1 MYRKKECIVN
11 ISDKELEQAKNLINS
26 FCIGEFGNATDFTK
40 LSSVNIAYT
49 TITDAEI
56 PIQVTLDLER
66 YYLMRTLDGH
76 VIDKEEYDTFQDFY
90 ENCLEVLNFDDLVYV
105 TDEQLQAF
113 YGNLTYSLDNLAY
126 NSDGTVD
133 FDVVRDY
140 APNIHGKFTIYND
153 QSKETEDET
162 QVLSLSGFTF
172 SEDVDL
178 RKEEVKY
185 INAHYTDIENTLID
199 LTKSRYMEHF
209 LLRAKDKAS
218 TIEAGSL
225 IKEAYNGIKLIRNS
239 EDYKRWLN
247 FYDGFHQYSF
257 NNTMLIYMQNPSA
270 SLCAGF
276 NTWKNKKRYVK
287 AGEKGLKI
295 LAPITETV
303 LREVPVLDDD
313 GKPIL
318 DENGKEQTKKVKEKV
333 FANKFYVTSTF
344 DVSQT
349 EGEPIPELSYSGTS
363 EKVENYG
370 ALKKVLEEIAPF
382 PVEYT
387 DELQEG
393 CDGRCSYTAEQ
404 IYIRNDMEDAKTV
417 EVLIHEIGHAYMH
430 DKTRFEEAKEHLK
443 VISDRDSREIQAES
457 LSYIVTHKLGLDT
470 SGFSFPYI
478 AAWSSNHT
486 EQEIMN
492 AMIYIRDEADAFYDL
507 IEKKL
512 ELELNKAPQLD
523 VEPALQTAETKTI
536 SNTTTLDGDEVK
548 MAAGNLNYSTDQNT
562 THTENAELKEEL
574 NSELYNR
581 MFEEQEHYRNWL
593 LSLPPEEILFH
604 AFSYSVRED
613 ILMTQEE
620 NNFSI
625 EKCKAL
631 LESPTPLADMKRAYD
646 KTETNYMDDI
656 RSIMEN
662 HANDVIKENKKKNS
676 DRETALPSVRGVAD
690 FAKLFANDRI
700 SGAEKEKD

>member
-1 MYRKKECIVN
+1 MN

-140 APNIHGKFTIYND
+140 APNIPGKFTIYSD
-153 QSKETEDET
+153 QSKGSEDEA

-172 SEDVDL
+172 SEDADR

-185 INAHYTDIENTLID
+185 INAHYTDIENTLVD

-209 LLRAKDKAS
+209 LLRTKDKAS

-270 SLCAGF
+270 SLCAEF

-313 GKPIL
+313 GKPIP

-404 IYIRNDMEDAKTV
+404 IYVRNDMEEAKTV
-417 EVLIHEIGHAYMH
+417 EVLIYEIGHAYMH

-486 EQEIMN
+486 EQEVMN

-512 ELELNKAPQLD
+512 ELELNKSPQLN
-523 VEPALQTAETKTI
+523 VEPALQTEETKPI
-536 SNTTTLDGDEVK
+536 SNISDGDEVK
-548 MAAGNLNYSTDQNT
+548 MATGNLNYSTDQNT

-574 NSELYNR
+574 NSELYNS

-631 LESPTPLADMKRAYD
+631 LKSPTPLADMKRAYD

-662 HANDVIKENKKKNS
+662 HANDVIEENKKKSS
-676 DRETALPSVRGVAD
+676 DRETTVSSVRDVAD
-690 FAKLFANDRI
+690 FAELFANDRI

>member
-1 MYRKKECIVN
+1 MN

-172 SEDVDL
+172 SEDADR

-185 INAHYTDIENTLID
+185 INAHYTDIENTLVD

-209 LLRAKDKAS
+209 LLRTKDKAS

-333 FANKFYVTSTF
+333 FTNKFYVTSTF
-344 DVSQT
+344 DISQT

-363 EKVENYG
+363 EKVENYS

-404 IYIRNDMEDAKTV
+404 IYIRKDMEEAKTV

-512 ELELNKAPQLD
+512 ELELNKSPQLN
-523 VEPALQTAETKTI
+523 VEPALQSEETKPI
-536 SNTTTLDGDEVK
+536 SNISDGDEVK
-548 MAAGNLNYSTDQNT
+548 MATGNLNYSTDKNT

-656 RSIMEN
+656 RNVMEN
-662 HANDVIKENKKKNS
+662 YADDILRENKKKIS
-676 DRETALPSVRGVAD
+676 EHEKAVFSVRGVAD
-690 FAKLFANDRI
+690 FAELFANDRI

>member
-1 MYRKKECIVN
+1 MN

-113 YGNLTYSLDNLAY
+113 YGSLTYSLDNLAY

-140 APNIHGKFTIYND
+140 APNIPGKFMIYSD
-153 QSKETEDET
+153 QSKGSEDEA

-172 SEDVDL
+172 SEDADR

-185 INAHYTDIENTLID
+185 INAHYTDIENTLVD

-209 LLRAKDKAS
+209 LLRTKDKAS

-344 DVSQT
+344 DISQT

-363 EKVENYG
+363 EKVENYS

-404 IYIRNDMEDAKTV
+404 IYIRNDMEEAKTV

-512 ELELNKAPQLD
+512 ELELNKSPQLN
-523 VEPALQTAETKTI
+523 VEPALQSEETKPI
-536 SNTTTLDGDEVK
+536 SNISDGDEVK
-548 MAAGNLNYSTDQNT
+548 MATENLNYSTDKNT

-656 RSIMEN
+656 RNVMEN
-662 HANDVIKENKKKNS
+662 YADDILRENKKKNS

>member
-1 MYRKKECIVN
+1 MN

-140 APNIHGKFTIYND
+140 APNIPGKFTIYSD
-153 QSKETEDET
+153 QSKGSEDEA

-172 SEDVDL
+172 SEDADR

-185 INAHYTDIENTLID
+185 INAHYTDIENTLVD

-209 LLRAKDKAS
+209 LFRTKDKAS

-404 IYIRNDMEDAKTV
+404 IYVRNDMEEAKTV

-486 EQEIMN
+486 EQEVMN

-512 ELELNKAPQLD
+512 ELELNKSPQLN
-523 VEPALQTAETKTI
+523 VEPALQTEETKPI
-536 SNTTTLDGDEVK
+536 SNISDGDEVK
-548 MAAGNLNYSTDQNT
+548 MATGNLNYSTDQNT

-574 NSELYNR
+574 NSELYNS

-631 LESPTPLADMKRAYD
+631 LKSPTPLADMKRAYD

-662 HANDVIKENKKKNS
+662 HANDVIEENKKKSS
-676 DRETALPSVRGVAD
+676 DRETTVSSVRDVAD
-690 FAKLFANDRI
+690 FAELFANDRI

>member
-1 MYRKKECIVN
+1 MN

-113 YGNLTYSLDNLAY
+113 YGSLTYSLDNLAY

-140 APNIHGKFTIYND
+140 APNIPGKFMIYSD
-153 QSKETEDET
+153 QSKGSEDEA

-172 SEDVDL
+172 SEDAVR

-185 INAHYTDIENTLID
+185 INAHYTDIENTLVD

-209 LLRAKDKAS
+209 LLRTKDKAS

-492 AMIYIRDEADAFYDL
+492 AMIY
-507 IEKKL
+507 
-512 ELELNKAPQLD
+512 
-523 VEPALQTAETKTI
+523 
-536 SNTTTLDGDEVK
+536 
-548 MAAGNLNYSTDQNT
+548 
-562 THTENAELKEEL
+562 
-574 NSELYNR
+574 
-581 MFEEQEHYRNWL
+581 
-593 LSLPPEEILFH
+593 
-604 AFSYSVRED
+604 
-613 ILMTQEE
+613 
-620 NNFSI
+620 
-625 EKCKAL
+625 
-631 LESPTPLADMKRAYD
+631 KR
-646 KTETNYMDDI
+646 
-656 RSIMEN
+656 
-662 HANDVIKENKKKNS
+662 
-676 DRETALPSVRGVAD
+676 
-690 FAKLFANDRI
+690 
-700 SGAEKEKD
+700 

>member
-1 MYRKKECIVN
+1 MN

-40 LSSVNIAYT
+40 LFSVNIAYT

-140 APNIHGKFTIYND
+140 APNIPGKFTIYSD
-153 QSKETEDET
+153 QSKGSEDEA

-172 SEDVDL
+172 SEDADR

-185 INAHYTDIENTLID
+185 INAHYTDIENTLVD

-209 LLRAKDKAS
+209 LLRTKDKAS

-404 IYIRNDMEDAKTV
+404 IYVRNDMEEAKTV

-486 EQEIMN
+486 EQEVMN

-512 ELELNKAPQLD
+512 ELELNKSPQLN
-523 VEPALQTAETKTI
+523 VEPALQTEETKPI
-536 SNTTTLDGDEVK
+536 SNISDGDEVK
-548 MAAGNLNYSTDQNT
+548 MATGNLNYSTDQNT

-574 NSELYNR
+574 NSELYNS

-631 LESPTPLADMKRAYD
+631 LKSPTPLADMKRAYD

-662 HANDVIKENKKKNS
+662 HANDVIEENKKKSS
-676 DRETALPSVRGVAD
+676 DRETTVSSVRDVAD
-690 FAKLFANDRI
+690 FAELFANDRI

>member
-1 MYRKKECIVN
+1 MN

-76 VIDKEEYDTFQDFY
+76 VIGKEEYDTFQDFY
-90 ENCLEVLNFDDLVYV
+90 ENCLEGLNFDDLVYV

-113 YGNLTYSLDNLAY
+113 YGSLTYSLDNLAY
-126 NSDGTVD
+126 SSDGSTVD

-153 QSKETEDET
+153 QSKGTEDEI

-172 SEDVDL
+172 SEDADR

-185 INAHYTDIENTLID
+185 INAHYTDIENTFVD

-209 LLRAKDKAS
+209 LLRTKDKAS

-239 EDYKRWLN
+239 EDYKHWLN

-257 NNTMLIYMQNPSA
+257 RNTMLIYMQNPSA

-333 FANKFYVTSTF
+333 FTNKFYVTSTF
-344 DVSQT
+344 DIFQT
-349 EGEPIPELSYSGTS
+349 VGEPIPELSYSGTS

-393 CDGRCSYTAEQ
+393 CDGRCSYTTEQ
-404 IYIRNDMEDAKTV
+404 IYIRNDMEEAKTV

-486 EQEIMN
+486 EQEVMN

-512 ELELNKAPQLD
+512 KLELNKAPHLN
-523 VEPALQTAETKTI
+523 VKPALQTEETKPI
-536 SNTTTLDGDEVK
+536 SNISDGDEVK
-548 MAAGNLNYSTDQNT
+548 MATGNLNYSTDKNT
-562 THTENAELKEEL
+562 AHTENTELKEEL

-662 HANDVIKENKKKNS
+662 HANDVIEENKKKSS
-676 DRETALPSVRGVAD
+676 DRETTVSSVRGVAD
-690 FAKLFANDRI
+690 FAELFANDRI
-700 SGAEKEKD
+700 SGSEKEKD

>member
-1 MYRKKECIVN
+1 MN

-140 APNIHGKFTIYND
+140 APNIPGKFTIYSD
-153 QSKETEDET
+153 QSKGSEDEA

-172 SEDVDL
+172 SEDADR

-185 INAHYTDIENTLID
+185 INAHYTDIENTLVD

-209 LLRAKDKAS
+209 LLRTKDKAS

-349 EGEPIPELSYSGTS
+349 EGEPIPELSYSGTL

-404 IYIRNDMEDAKTV
+404 IYVRNDMEEAKTV

-486 EQEIMN
+486 EQEVMN

-512 ELELNKAPQLD
+512 ELELNKSPQLN
-523 VEPALQTAETKTI
+523 VEPALQTEETKPI
-536 SNTTTLDGDEVK
+536 SNISDGDEVK
-548 MAAGNLNYSTDQNT
+548 MATGNLNYSTDQNT

-574 NSELYNR
+574 NSELYNS

-593 LSLPPEEILFH
+593 LSLPPKEILFH

-631 LESPTPLADMKRAYD
+631 LKSPTPLADMKRAYD

-662 HANDVIKENKKKNS
+662 HANDVIEENKKKSS
-676 DRETALPSVRGVAD
+676 DRETTVSSVRDVAD
-690 FAKLFANDRI
+690 FAELFANDRI

>member
-1 MYRKKECIVN
+1 MN

-126 NSDGTVD
+126 NSGGTVD

-140 APNIHGKFTIYND
+140 APNIPGKFTIYSD
-153 QSKETEDET
+153 QSKGSEDEA

-172 SEDVDL
+172 SEDADR

-185 INAHYTDIENTLID
+185 INAHYTDIENTLVD

-209 LLRAKDKAS
+209 LLRTKDKAS

-404 IYIRNDMEDAKTV
+404 IYVRNDMEEAKTV

-486 EQEIMN
+486 EQEVMN

-512 ELELNKAPQLD
+512 ELELNKSPQLN
-523 VEPALQTAETKTI
+523 VEPALQTEETKPI
-536 SNTTTLDGDEVK
+536 SNISDGDEVK
-548 MAAGNLNYSTDQNT
+548 MATGNLNYSTDQNT

-574 NSELYNR
+574 NSELYNS

-631 LESPTPLADMKRAYD
+631 LKSPTPLADMKRAYD

-662 HANDVIKENKKKNS
+662 HANDVIEENKKKSS
-676 DRETALPSVRGVAD
+676 DRETTVSSVRDVAD
-690 FAKLFANDRI
+690 FAELFANDRI

>member
-1 MYRKKECIVN
+1 MN

-76 VIDKEEYDTFQDFY
+76 VIGKEEYDTFQDFY
-90 ENCLEVLNFDDLVYV
+90 ENCLEGLNFDDLVYV

-113 YGNLTYSLDNLAY
+113 YGSLTYSLDNLAY
-126 NSDGTVD
+126 SSDGSTVD

-153 QSKETEDET
+153 QSKGTEDEI

-172 SEDVDL
+172 SEDADR

-185 INAHYTDIENTLID
+185 INAHYTDIENTFVD

-209 LLRAKDKAS
+209 LLRTKDKAS

-257 NNTMLIYMQNPSA
+257 RNTMLIYMQNPSA

-333 FANKFYVTSTF
+333 FTNKFYVTSTF
-344 DVSQT
+344 DISQT
-349 EGEPIPELSYSGTS
+349 VGEPIPELSYSGTS

-404 IYIRNDMEDAKTV
+404 IYIRNDMEEAKTV

-486 EQEIMN
+486 EQEVMN

-512 ELELNKAPQLD
+512 ELELNKAPHLN
-523 VEPALQTAETKTI
+523 VKPALQTEETKPI
-536 SNTTTLDGDEVK
+536 SNISDGDEVK
-548 MAAGNLNYSTDQNT
+548 MATGNLNYSTDKNT
-562 THTENAELKEEL
+562 AHTENTELKEEL

-613 ILMTQEE
+613 ILMTQEK

-662 HANDVIKENKKKNS
+662 HANDVIEENKKKSS
-676 DRETALPSVRGVAD
+676 DRETTVSSVRGVAD
-690 FAKLFANDRI
+690 FAELFANDRI
-700 SGAEKEKD
+700 SGSEKEKD

>member
-1 MYRKKECIVN
+1 MN

-76 VIDKEEYDTFQDFY
+76 VIGKEEYDTFQDFY
-90 ENCLEVLNFDDLVYV
+90 ENCLEGLNFDDLVYV

-113 YGNLTYSLDNLAY
+113 YGSLTYSLDNLAY
-126 NSDGTVD
+126 SSDGSTVD

-153 QSKETEDET
+153 QSKGTEDEI

-172 SEDVDL
+172 SEDADR

-185 INAHYTDIENTLID
+185 INAHYTDIENTFVD

-209 LLRAKDKAS
+209 LLRTKDKAS

-257 NNTMLIYMQNPSA
+257 RNTMLIYMQNPSA

-333 FANKFYVTSTF
+333 FTNKFYVTSTF
-344 DVSQT
+344 DISQT
-349 EGEPIPELSYSGTS
+349 VGEPIPELSYSGTS

-404 IYIRNDMEDAKTV
+404 IYIRNDMEEAKTV

-486 EQEIMN
+486 EQEVMN

-512 ELELNKAPQLD
+512 ELELNKAPHLN
-523 VEPALQTAETKTI
+523 VKPALQTEETKPI
-536 SNTTTLDGDEVK
+536 SNISDGDEVK
-548 MAAGNLNYSTDQNT
+548 MATGNLSYSTDKNT
-562 THTENAELKEEL
+562 AHTENTELKEEL

-662 HANDVIKENKKKNS
+662 HANDVIEENKKKSS
-676 DRETALPSVRGVAD
+676 DRETTVSSVRGVAD
-690 FAKLFANDRI
+690 FAELFANDRI
-700 SGAEKEKD
+700 SGSEKEKD

>member
-1 MYRKKECIVN
+1 MN
-11 ISDKELEQAKNLINS
+11 ISDEELNQAKDLINS
-26 FCIGEFGNATDFTK
+26 FCFGEFGNAADFTK
-40 LSSVNIAYT
+40 LSAVNIAYT

-56 PIQVTLDLER
+56 PIQVMIDLDSYCLIR
-66 YYLMRTLDGH
+66 ALDGH
-76 VIDKEEYDTFQDFY
+76 IIDKEKYDTFQDFY
-90 ENCLEVLNFDDLVYV
+90 ENCLGGLNFDDLVYV
-105 TDEQLQAF
+105 TDDQLQAF
-113 YGNLTYSLDNLAY
+113 YGSLTYFLDNLTY

-140 APNIHGKFTIYND
+140 TPNIHGKFTIYNN
-153 QSKETEDET
+153 QSKGADGEA

-172 SEDVDL
+172 SEDDDR

-199 LTKSRYMEHF
+199 LTKSRYIEHF
-209 LLRAKDKAS
+209 LLRTKDKAS

-225 IKEAYNGIKLIRNS
+225 IKEVYNGIKLIRNS

-257 NNTMLIYMQNPSA
+257 RNTMLIYMQNPSA

-295 LAPITETV
+295 LAPITETI

-344 DVSQT
+344 DISQT

-370 ALKKVLEEIAPF
+370 VLKKVLEEIAPF

-393 CDGRCSYTAEQ
+393 CDGRCSYTAKQ
-404 IYIRNDMEDAKTV
+404 IYIRNDMEEVKTV

-430 DKTRFEEAKEHLK
+430 DKTRFEEAEEHLK

-512 ELELNKAPQLD
+512 ELELNKTPQLD
-523 VEPALQTAETKTI
+523 VEPALQTAETKPI
-536 SNTTTLDGDEVK
+536 SNISDGDEVK
-548 MAAGNLNYSTDQNT
+548 MATGNLNYSADKNT
-562 THTENAELKEEL
+562 AHTESLELKDEL

-656 RSIMEN
+656 RNVMEN
-662 HANDVIKENKKKNS
+662 YADDTLRENKKKIS
-676 DRETALPSVRGVAD
+676 EREKAVFSVRGVAD
-690 FAKLFANDRI
+690 FAELFTNDHI
-700 SGAEKEKD
+700 SNAEKEKD

>member
-1 MYRKKECIVN
+1 MN
-11 ISDKELEQAKNLINS
+11 ISDEELNQAKDLINS
-26 FCIGEFGNATDFTK
+26 FCFGEFGNAADFTK
-40 LSSVNIAYT
+40 LSAVNIAYT

-56 PIQVTLDLER
+56 PIQVMIDLDSYCLI
-66 YYLMRTLDGH
+66 RTLDGH
-76 VIDKEEYDTFQDFY
+76 IIDKEKYDTFQDFY
-90 ENCLEVLNFDDLVYV
+90 ENCLGGLNFDDLVYV
-105 TDEQLQAF
+105 TDDQLQAF
-113 YGNLTYSLDNLAY
+113 YGSLTYFLDNLTY

-140 APNIHGKFTIYND
+140 TPNIHGKFTIYNN
-153 QSKETEDET
+153 QSKGADGEA

-172 SEDVDL
+172 SEDVDR

-209 LLRAKDKAS
+209 LLRTKDKAS

-225 IKEAYNGIKLIRNS
+225 IKEVYNGIKLIRNS

-257 NNTMLIYMQNPSA
+257 RNTMLIYMQNPSA

-295 LAPITETV
+295 LAPITETI

-344 DVSQT
+344 DISQT

-370 ALKKVLEEIAPF
+370 VLKKVLEEIAPF

-404 IYIRNDMEDAKTV
+404 IYIRNDMEEAKTV

-430 DKTRFEEAKEHLK
+430 DKTRFEEAEEHLK

-512 ELELNKAPQLD
+512 ELELNKTPQLD
-523 VEPALQTAETKTI
+523 VEPALQTAETKPI
-536 SNTTTLDGDEVK
+536 SNISDGDEVK
-548 MAAGNLNYSTDQNT
+548 MATGNLNYSADKNT
-562 THTENAELKEEL
+562 AHTESLELKDEL

-656 RSIMEN
+656 RNVMEN
-662 HANDVIKENKKKNS
+662 YADDTLRENKKKIS
-676 DRETALPSVRGVAD
+676 EREKAVFSVRGVAD
-690 FAKLFANDRI
+690 FAELFTNDHI
-700 SGAEKEKD
+700 SNAEKEKD

>member
-1 MYRKKECIVN
+1 MN

-90 ENCLEVLNFDDLVYV
+90 ENCLEILNFDDLVYV

-140 APNIHGKFTIYND
+140 APNIPGKFTIYSD
-153 QSKETEDET
+153 QSKGSEDEA

-172 SEDVDL
+172 SEDADR

-185 INAHYTDIENTLID
+185 INAHYTDIENTLVD

-209 LLRAKDKAS
+209 LLRTKDKAS

-404 IYIRNDMEDAKTV
+404 IYVRNDMEEAKTV

-486 EQEIMN
+486 EQEVMN

-512 ELELNKAPQLD
+512 ELELNKSPQLN
-523 VEPALQTAETKTI
+523 VEPALQTEETKPI
-536 SNTTTLDGDEVK
+536 SNISDGDEVK
-548 MAAGNLNYSTDQNT
+548 MATGNLNYSTDQNT

-574 NSELYNR
+574 NSELYNS

-631 LESPTPLADMKRAYD
+631 LKSPTPLADMKRAYD

-662 HANDVIKENKKKNS
+662 HANDVIEENKKKSS
-676 DRETALPSVRGVAD
+676 DRETTVSSVRDVAD
-690 FAKLFANDRI
+690 FAELFANDRI

>member
-1 MYRKKECIVN
+1 MN

-140 APNIHGKFTIYND
+140 APNIPGKFTIYSD
-153 QSKETEDET
+153 QSKGSEDEA

-172 SEDVDL
+172 SEDADR

-185 INAHYTDIENTLID
+185 INAHYTDIENTLVD

-209 LLRAKDKAS
+209 LLRTKDKAS

-257 NNTMLIYMQNPSA
+257 NNTMLIYMQNPSV

-404 IYIRNDMEDAKTV
+404 IYVRNDMEEAKTV

-486 EQEIMN
+486 EQEVMN

-512 ELELNKAPQLD
+512 ELELNKSPQLN
-523 VEPALQTAETKTI
+523 VEPALQTEETKPI
-536 SNTTTLDGDEVK
+536 SNISDGDEVK
-548 MAAGNLNYSTDQNT
+548 MATGNLNYSTDQNT

-574 NSELYNR
+574 NSELYNS

-631 LESPTPLADMKRAYD
+631 LKSPTPLADMKRAYD

-662 HANDVIKENKKKNS
+662 HANDVIEENKKKSS
-676 DRETALPSVRGVAD
+676 DRETTVSSVRDVAD
-690 FAKLFANDRI
+690 FAELFANDRI

>member
-1 MYRKKECIVN
+1 MN

-56 PIQVTLDLER
+56 PIQVILDLER

-76 VIDKEEYDTFQDFY
+76 VIGKEEYDTFQDFY
-90 ENCLEVLNFDDLVYV
+90 ENCLEGLNFDDLVYV

-113 YGNLTYSLDNLAY
+113 YGSLTYSLDNLAY
-126 NSDGTVD
+126 SSDGSTVD

-153 QSKETEDET
+153 QSKGTEDEI

-172 SEDVDL
+172 SEDADR

-185 INAHYTDIENTLID
+185 INAHYTDIENTFVD

-209 LLRAKDKAS
+209 LLCTKDKAS

-257 NNTMLIYMQNPSA
+257 RNTMLIYMQNPSA

-333 FANKFYVTSTF
+333 FTNKFYVTSTF
-344 DVSQT
+344 DISQT
-349 EGEPIPELSYSGTS
+349 VGEPIPELSYSGTS

-404 IYIRNDMEDAKTV
+404 IYIRNDMEEAKTV

-486 EQEIMN
+486 EQEVMN

-512 ELELNKAPQLD
+512 ELELNKAPHLN
-523 VEPALQTAETKTI
+523 VKPALQTEETKPI
-536 SNTTTLDGDEVK
+536 SNISDGDEVK
-548 MAAGNLNYSTDQNT
+548 MATGNLNYSTDKNT
-562 THTENAELKEEL
+562 AHTENTELKEEL

-662 HANDVIKENKKKNS
+662 HANDVIEENKKKSS

>member
-1 MYRKKECIVN
+1 MN

-113 YGNLTYSLDNLAY
+113 YGSLTYSLDNLAY

-140 APNIHGKFTIYND
+140 APNIPGKFMIYSD
-153 QSKETEDET
+153 QSKGSEDEA

-172 SEDVDL
+172 SEDADR

-185 INAHYTDIENTLID
+185 INAHYTDIENTLVD

-209 LLRAKDKAS
+209 LLRTKDKAS

-344 DVSQT
+344 DISQT

-363 EKVENYG
+363 EKVENYS

-404 IYIRNDMEDAKTV
+404 IYIRNDMEEAKTV

-512 ELELNKAPQLD
+512 ELELNKSPQLN
-523 VEPALQTAETKTI
+523 VEPALQSEETKPI
-536 SNTTTLDGDEVK
+536 SNISDGDEVK
-548 MAAGNLNYSTDQNT
+548 MATGNLNYSTDKNT

-631 LESPTPLADMKRAYD
+631 LKSPTPLADMKRAYD

-662 HANDVIKENKKKNS
+662 HANDVIEENKKKSS
-676 DRETALPSVRGVAD
+676 DRETTVSSVRDVAD
-690 FAKLFANDRI
+690 FAELFANDRI

>member
-1 MYRKKECIVN
+1 MN

-536 SNTTTLDGDEVK
+536 SNTTTLGGDEVK

-676 DRETALPSVRGVAD
+676 DRETALPSVRGVVD

>member
-1 MYRKKECIVN
+1 MN

-113 YGNLTYSLDNLAY
+113 YGSLTYSLDNLAY

-140 APNIHGKFTIYND
+140 APNIPGKFMIYSD
-153 QSKETEDET
+153 QSKGSEDEA

-172 SEDVDL
+172 SEDADR

-185 INAHYTDIENTLID
+185 INAHYTDIENTLVD

-209 LLRAKDKAS
+209 LLRTKDKAS

-512 ELELNKAPQLD
+512 ELELNKSPQLN
-523 VEPALQTAETKTI
+523 VEPALQSEETKPI
-536 SNTTTLDGDEVK
+536 SNISDGDEVK
-548 MAAGNLNYSTDQNT
+548 MATGNLNYSTDKNT

-656 RSIMEN
+656 RNVMEN
-662 HANDVIKENKKKNS
+662 YADDILRENKKKIS
-676 DRETALPSVRGVAD
+676 EREKAVFSVRGVAD
-690 FAKLFANDRI
+690 FAELFANDRI

>member
-1 MYRKKECIVN
+1 MN

-113 YGNLTYSLDNLAY
+113 YGSLTYSLDNLAY

-140 APNIHGKFTIYND
+140 APNIPGKFMIYSD
-153 QSKETEDET
+153 QSKGSEDEA

-172 SEDVDL
+172 SENADR

-185 INAHYTDIENTLID
+185 INAHYTDIENTFVD

-209 LLRAKDKAS
+209 LLRTKDKAS

-257 NNTMLIYMQNPSA
+257 RNTMLIYMQNPSA

-333 FANKFYVTSTF
+333 FTNKFYVTSTF
-344 DVSQT
+344 DISQT
-349 EGEPIPELSYSGTS
+349 VGEPIPELSYSGTS

-404 IYIRNDMEDAKTV
+404 IYIRNDMEEAKTV

-486 EQEIMN
+486 EQEVMN

-512 ELELNKAPQLD
+512 ELELNKAPHLN
-523 VEPALQTAETKTI
+523 VKPALQTEETKPI
-536 SNTTTLDGDEVK
+536 SNISDGDEVK
-548 MAAGNLNYSTDQNT
+548 MATGNLNYSTDKNT
-562 THTENAELKEEL
+562 AHTENTELKEEL

-662 HANDVIKENKKKNS
+662 HANDVIEENKKKSS
-676 DRETALPSVRGVAD
+676 DRETTVSSVRGVAD
-690 FAKLFANDRI
+690 FAELFANDRI
-700 SGAEKEKD
+700 SGSEKEKD

>member
-1 MYRKKECIVN
+1 MN

-76 VIDKEEYDTFQDFY
+76 VIGKEEYDTFQDFY
-90 ENCLEVLNFDDLVYV
+90 ENCLEGLNFDDLVYV

-113 YGNLTYSLDNLAY
+113 YGSLTYSLDNLAY
-126 NSDGTVD
+126 SSDGSTVD

-153 QSKETEDET
+153 QSKGTEDEI

-172 SEDVDL
+172 SEDADR

-185 INAHYTDIENTLID
+185 INAHYTDIENTFVD

-209 LLRAKDKAS
+209 LLRTKDKAS

-257 NNTMLIYMQNPSA
+257 RNTMLIYMQNPSA

-333 FANKFYVTSTF
+333 FTNKFYVTSTF
-344 DVSQT
+344 DISQT
-349 EGEPIPELSYSGTS
+349 VGEPIPELSYSGTS

-393 CDGRCSYTAEQ
+393 CDGRCSYTTEQ
-404 IYIRNDMEDAKTV
+404 IYIRNDMEEAKTV

-486 EQEIMN
+486 EQEVMN

-512 ELELNKAPQLD
+512 ELELNKAPHLN
-523 VEPALQTAETKTI
+523 VKPALQTEETKPI
-536 SNTTTLDGDEVK
+536 SNISDGDEVK
-548 MAAGNLNYSTDQNT
+548 MATGNLNYSTDKNT
-562 THTENAELKEEL
+562 AHTENTELKEEL

-662 HANDVIKENKKKNS
+662 HANDVIEENKKKSS
-676 DRETALPSVRGVAD
+676 DRETTVSSVRGVAD
-690 FAKLFANDRI
+690 FAELFANDRI
-700 SGAEKEKD
+700 SGSEKEKD

>member
-1 MYRKKECIVN
+1 MN
-11 ISDKELEQAKNLINS
+11 ISEEELNQAKDLINS
-26 FCIGEFGNATDFTK
+26 FCFGEFGNAADFTK
-40 LSSVNIAYT
+40 LSAVNIAYT

-56 PIQVTLDLER
+56 PIQVMIDLDSYCLI
-66 YYLMRTLDGH
+66 RTLDGH

-113 YGNLTYSLDNLAY
+113 YGSLTYSLDNLAY

-140 APNIHGKFTIYND
+140 APNIPGKFMIYSD
-153 QSKETEDET
+153 QSKGSEDEA

-172 SEDVDL
+172 SEDADR

-185 INAHYTDIENTLID
+185 INAHYTDIENTLVD

-209 LLRAKDKAS
+209 LLRTKDKAS

-344 DVSQT
+344 DISQT

-363 EKVENYG
+363 EKVENYS

-404 IYIRNDMEDAKTV
+404 IYIRNDMEEAKTV

-512 ELELNKAPQLD
+512 ELELNKSPQLN
-523 VEPALQTAETKTI
+523 VEPALQSEETKPI
-536 SNTTTLDGDEVK
+536 SNISDGDEVK
-548 MAAGNLNYSTDQNT
+548 MATGNLNYSTDKNT

-656 RSIMEN
+656 RNVMEN
-662 HANDVIKENKKKNS
+662 YADDILRENKKKIS
-676 DRETALPSVRGVAD
+676 EREKAVFSVRGVAD
-690 FAKLFANDRI
+690 FAELFANDRI

>member
-1 MYRKKECIVN
+1 MN

-76 VIDKEEYDTFQDFY
+76 VIGKEEYDTFQDFY
-90 ENCLEVLNFDDLVYV
+90 ENCLEGLNFDDLVYV

-113 YGNLTYSLDNLAY
+113 YGSLTYSLDNLAY
-126 NSDGTVD
+126 SSDGSTVD

-153 QSKETEDET
+153 QSKGTEDEI

-172 SEDVDL
+172 SEDADR

-185 INAHYTDIENTLID
+185 INAHYTDIENTFVD

-209 LLRAKDKAS
+209 LLRTKDKAS

-257 NNTMLIYMQNPSA
+257 RNTMLIYMQNPSA

-318 DENGKEQTKKVKEKV
+318 DENGKEQTEKVKEKV
-333 FANKFYVTSTF
+333 FTNKFYVTSTF
-344 DVSQT
+344 DISQT
-349 EGEPIPELSYSGTS
+349 VGEPIPELSYSGTS

-404 IYIRNDMEDAKTV
+404 IYIRNDMEEAKTV

-486 EQEIMN
+486 EQEVMN

-512 ELELNKAPQLD
+512 ELELNKAPHLN
-523 VEPALQTAETKTI
+523 VKPALQTEETKPI
-536 SNTTTLDGDEVK
+536 SNISDGDEVK
-548 MAAGNLNYSTDQNT
+548 MATGNLNYSTDKNT
-562 THTENAELKEEL
+562 AHTENTELKEEL

-662 HANDVIKENKKKNS
+662 HANDVIEENKKKSS
-676 DRETALPSVRGVAD
+676 DRETTVSSVRGVAD
-690 FAKLFANDRI
+690 FAELFANDRI
-700 SGAEKEKD
+700 SGSEKEKD

>member
-1 MYRKKECIVN
+1 MN
-11 ISDKELEQAKNLINS
+11 ISEEELNQAKDLINS
-26 FCIGEFGNATDFTK
+26 FCFGEFGNAADFTK
-40 LSSVNIAYT
+40 LSAVNIAYT

-56 PIQVTLDLER
+56 PIQVMIDLDSYCLI
-66 YYLMRTLDGH
+66 RTLDGH

-105 TDEQLQAF
+105 TDEQLQTF
-113 YGNLTYSLDNLAY
+113 YGSLTYSLDNLAY

-140 APNIHGKFTIYND
+140 TPNIHGKFTIYNN
-153 QSKETEDET
+153 QSKGADGEA

-172 SEDVDL
+172 SEDDDR

-209 LLRAKDKAS
+209 LLRTKDKAS

-225 IKEAYNGIKLIRNS
+225 IKEVYNGIKLIRNS

-257 NNTMLIYMQNPSA
+257 RNTMLIYMQNPSA

-295 LAPITETV
+295 LAPITETI

-344 DVSQT
+344 DISQT

-370 ALKKVLEEIAPF
+370 VLKKVLEEIAPF

-393 CDGRCSYTAEQ
+393 CDGRCSYTAKQ
-404 IYIRNDMEDAKTV
+404 IYIRNDMEEAKTV

-430 DKTRFEEAKEHLK
+430 DKTRFEEAEEHLK

-512 ELELNKAPQLD
+512 ELELNKTPQLD
-523 VEPALQTAETKTI
+523 VEPALQTAETKPI
-536 SNTTTLDGDEVK
+536 SNISDGDEVK
-548 MAAGNLNYSTDQNT
+548 MATGNLNYSADKNT
-562 THTENAELKEEL
+562 AHTESLELKDEL

-656 RSIMEN
+656 RNVMEN
-662 HANDVIKENKKKNS
+662 YADDTLRENKKKIS
-676 DRETALPSVRGVAD
+676 EREKAVFSVRGVAD
-690 FAKLFANDRI
+690 FAELFTNDHI
-700 SGAEKEKD
+700 SNAEKEKD

>member
-1 MYRKKECIVN
+1 MN

-113 YGNLTYSLDNLAY
+113 YGSLTYSLDNLAY

-140 APNIHGKFTIYND
+140 APNIPGKFMIYSD
-153 QSKETEDET
+153 QSKGSEDEA

-172 SEDVDL
+172 SEDADR

-185 INAHYTDIENTLID
+185 INAHYTDIENTLVD

-209 LLRAKDKAS
+209 LLRTKDKAS

-344 DVSQT
+344 DISQT

-363 EKVENYG
+363 EKVENYS

-404 IYIRNDMEDAKTV
+404 IYIRNDMEEAKTV

-470 SGFSFPYI
+470 NGFSFPYI

-512 ELELNKAPQLD
+512 ELELNKSPQLN
-523 VEPALQTAETKTI
+523 VEPALQSEETKPI
-536 SNTTTLDGDEVK
+536 SNISDGDEVK
-548 MAAGNLNYSTDQNT
+548 MATGNLNYSTDKNT

-656 RSIMEN
+656 RNVMEN
-662 HANDVIKENKKKNS
+662 YADDILRENKKKIS
-676 DRETALPSVRGVAD
+676 EREKAVFSVRGVAD
-690 FAKLFANDRI
+690 FAELFANDRI

>member
-1 MYRKKECIVN
+1 MN

-113 YGNLTYSLDNLAY
+113 YGSLTYSLDNLAY

-140 APNIHGKFTIYND
+140 APNIPGKFMIYSD
-153 QSKETEDET
+153 QSKGSEDEA

-172 SEDVDL
+172 SEDADR

-185 INAHYTDIENTLID
+185 INAHYTDIENTLVD

-209 LLRAKDKAS
+209 LLRTKDKAS

-344 DVSQT
+344 DISQT

-363 EKVENYG
+363 EKVENYS

-404 IYIRNDMEDAKTV
+404 IYIRNDMEEAKTV

-512 ELELNKAPQLD
+512 ELELNKSPQLN
-523 VEPALQTAETKTI
+523 VEPALQSEETKPI
-536 SNTTTLDGDEVK
+536 SNISDGDEVK
-548 MAAGNLNYSTDQNT
+548 MATGNLNYSTDKNT

-656 RSIMEN
+656 RNVMEN
-662 HANDVIKENKKKNS
+662 YADDILRENKKKIS
-676 DRETALPSVRGVAD
+676 EREKAVFSVRGVAD

>member
-1 MYRKKECIVN
+1 MN

-113 YGNLTYSLDNLAY
+113 YGSLTYSLDNLAY

-140 APNIHGKFTIYND
+140 APNIPGKFMIYSD
-153 QSKETEDET
+153 QSKGSEDEA

-172 SEDVDL
+172 SEDADR

-185 INAHYTDIENTLID
+185 INAHYTDIENTLVD

-209 LLRAKDKAS
+209 LLRTKDKAS

-333 FANKFYVTSTF
+333 FTNKFYVTSTF
-344 DVSQT
+344 DISQT

-363 EKVENYG
+363 EKVENYS

-404 IYIRNDMEDAKTV
+404 IYIRKDMEEAKTV

-512 ELELNKAPQLD
+512 ELELNKSPQLN
-523 VEPALQTAETKTI
+523 VEPALQSEETKPI
-536 SNTTTLDGDEVK
+536 SNISDGDEVK
-548 MAAGNLNYSTDQNT
+548 MATGNLNYSTDKNT

-656 RSIMEN
+656 RNVMEN
-662 HANDVIKENKKKNS
+662 YANDVIKENKKKNS

>member
-1 MYRKKECIVN
+1 MN

-153 QSKETEDET
+153 QSKGTEDET

-172 SEDVDL
+172 SEDADR

-185 INAHYTDIENTLID
+185 INAHYTDIENTLVD

-209 LLRAKDKAS
+209 LLRTKDKAS

-257 NNTMLIYMQNPSA
+257 RNTMLIYMQNPSA

-303 LREVPVLDDD
+303 LREAPVLDDD

-333 FANKFYVTSTF
+333 FTNKFYVTSTF
-344 DVSQT
+344 DISQT

-404 IYIRNDMEDAKTV
+404 IYIRNDMEEAKTV

-512 ELELNKAPQLD
+512 ELELNKSPQLN
-523 VEPALQTAETKTI
+523 VEPALQTEETKPI

-662 HANDVIKENKKKNS
+662 HANDVIEENKKKSS
-676 DRETALPSVRGVAD
+676 DRETALPSVRGVAN

>member
-1 MYRKKECIVN
+1 MN
-11 ISDKELEQAKNLINS
+11 ISDEELNQAKDLINS
-26 FCIGEFGNATDFTK
+26 FCFGEFGNAADFTK
-40 LSSVNIAYT
+40 LSAVNIAYT

-56 PIQVTLDLER
+56 PIQVMIDLDSYCLIR
-66 YYLMRTLDGH
+66 ALDGH
-76 VIDKEEYDTFQDFY
+76 IIDKEKYDTFQDFY
-90 ENCLEVLNFDDLVYV
+90 ENCLGGLNFDDLVYV
-105 TDEQLQAF
+105 TDDQLQAF
-113 YGNLTYSLDNLAY
+113 YGSLTYFLDNLTY

-140 APNIHGKFTIYND
+140 TPNIHGKFTIYNN
-153 QSKETEDET
+153 QSKGADGEA

-172 SEDVDL
+172 SEDDDR

-209 LLRAKDKAS
+209 LLRTKDKAS

-225 IKEAYNGIKLIRNS
+225 IKEVYNGIKLIRNS

-257 NNTMLIYMQNPSA
+257 RNTMLIYMQNPSA

-295 LAPITETV
+295 LAPITETI

-344 DVSQT
+344 DISQT

-370 ALKKVLEEIAPF
+370 VLKKVLEEIAPF

-393 CDGRCSYTAEQ
+393 CDGRCSYTAKQ
-404 IYIRNDMEDAKTV
+404 IYIRNDMEEAKTV

-430 DKTRFEEAKEHLK
+430 DKTRFEEAEEHLK

-512 ELELNKAPQLD
+512 ELELNKTPQLD
-523 VEPALQTAETKTI
+523 VEPALQTAETKPI
-536 SNTTTLDGDEVK
+536 SNISDGDEVK
-548 MAAGNLNYSTDQNT
+548 MATGNLNYSADKNT
-562 THTENAELKEEL
+562 AHTESLELKDEL

-604 AFSYSVRED
+604 AFSYSARED

-656 RSIMEN
+656 RNVMEN
-662 HANDVIKENKKKNS
+662 YADDTLRENKKKIS
-676 DRETALPSVRGVAD
+676 EREKAVFSVRGVAD
-690 FAKLFANDRI
+690 FAELFTNDHI
-700 SGAEKEKD
+700 SNAEKEKD

>member
-1 MYRKKECIVN
+1 MN

-76 VIDKEEYDTFQDFY
+76 VIGKEEYDTFQDFY
-90 ENCLEVLNFDDLVYV
+90 ENCLEGLNFDDLVYV

-113 YGNLTYSLDNLAY
+113 YGSLTYSLDNLAY
-126 NSDGTVD
+126 SSDGSTVD

-140 APNIHGKFTIYND
+140 APNIPGKFTIYSD
-153 QSKETEDET
+153 QSKESEDEA

-172 SEDVDL
+172 SEDADR

-185 INAHYTDIENTLID
+185 INAHYTDIENTLVD

-209 LLRAKDKAS
+209 LLRTKDKAS

-257 NNTMLIYMQNPSA
+257 RNTMLIYMQNPSA

-303 LREVPVLDDD
+303 LREAPVLDDD

-333 FANKFYVTSTF
+333 FTNKFYVTSTF
-344 DVSQT
+344 DISQT

-404 IYIRNDMEDAKTV
+404 IYIRNDMEEAKTV

-486 EQEIMN
+486 EQEVMN

-512 ELELNKAPQLD
+512 ELELNKAPHLN
-523 VEPALQTAETKTI
+523 VKPALQTEETKPI
-536 SNTTTLDGDEVK
+536 SNISDGDEVK
-548 MAAGNLNYSTDQNT
+548 MGTGNLNYSTDKNT
-562 THTENAELKEEL
+562 AHTENTELKEEL

-662 HANDVIKENKKKNS
+662 HANDVIEENKKKSS
-676 DRETALPSVRGVAD
+676 DRETTVSSVRGVAD
-690 FAKLFANDRI
+690 FAELFANDRI

>member
-1 MYRKKECIVN
+1 MN

-76 VIDKEEYDTFQDFY
+76 VIGKEEYDTFQDFY
-90 ENCLEVLNFDDLVYV
+90 ENCLEGLNFDDLVYV

-113 YGNLTYSLDNLAY
+113 YGSLTYSLDNLAY
-126 NSDGTVD
+126 SSDGSTVD

-153 QSKETEDET
+153 QSKGTEDEI

-172 SEDVDL
+172 SEDADR

-185 INAHYTDIENTLID
+185 INAHYTDIENTFVD

-209 LLRAKDKAS
+209 LLRTKDKAS

-257 NNTMLIYMQNPSA
+257 RNTMLIYMQNPSA

-333 FANKFYVTSTF
+333 FTNKFYVTSTF
-344 DVSQT
+344 DISQT
-349 EGEPIPELSYSGTS
+349 VGEPIPELSYSGTS

-404 IYIRNDMEDAKTV
+404 IYIRNDMEEAKTV

-486 EQEIMN
+486 EQEVMN

-512 ELELNKAPQLD
+512 ELELNKAPHLN
-523 VEPALQTAETKTI
+523 VKPALQTEETKPI
-536 SNTTTLDGDEVK
+536 SNISDGDEVK
-548 MAAGNLNYSTDQNT
+548 MATGNLNYSTDKNT
-562 THTENAELKEEL
+562 AHTENTELKEEL

-620 NNFSI
+620 NNFSM

-662 HANDVIKENKKKNS
+662 HANDVIEENKKKSS
-676 DRETALPSVRGVAD
+676 DRETTVSSVRGVAD
-690 FAKLFANDRI
+690 FAELFANDRI
-700 SGAEKEKD
+700 SGSEKEKD

>member
-1 MYRKKECIVN
+1 MN

-113 YGNLTYSLDNLAY
+113 YGSLTYSLDNLAY

-140 APNIHGKFTIYND
+140 APNIPGKFMIYND
-153 QSKETEDET
+153 QSKGSEDEA

-172 SEDVDL
+172 SEDADR

-185 INAHYTDIENTLID
+185 INAHYTDIENTLVD

-209 LLRAKDKAS
+209 LLRTKDKAS

-523 VEPALQTAETKTI
+523 VEPALQTAETKPI
-536 SNTTTLDGDEVK
+536 SNISDGDEVK

>member
-1 MYRKKECIVN
+1 MN
-11 ISDKELEQAKNLINS
+11 ISDKELEQAKNLISS

-287 AGEKGLKI
+287 AGEKGLRI

>member
-1 MYRKKECIVN
+1 MN

-113 YGNLTYSLDNLAY
+113 YGNLTYSFDNLAY

-153 QSKETEDET
+153 QSKGTEDET

-172 SEDVDL
+172 SEDADR

-185 INAHYTDIENTLID
+185 INAHYTDIENTLVD

-209 LLRAKDKAS
+209 LLRTKDKAS

-257 NNTMLIYMQNPSA
+257 RNTMLIYMQNPSA

-276 NTWKNKKRYVK
+276 NTWKSKKRYVK

-303 LREVPVLDDD
+303 LREVPVLDED
-313 GKPIL
+313 GKPML

-344 DVSQT
+344 DISQT

-404 IYIRNDMEDAKTV
+404 IYVRNDMEEAKTV

-512 ELELNKAPQLD
+512 ELELNKAPHLN
-523 VEPALQTAETKTI
+523 VKPALQTEETKPI
-536 SNTTTLDGDEVK
+536 SNISDGDEVK
-548 MAAGNLNYSTDQNT
+548 MATGNLNYSTDKNT
-562 THTENAELKEEL
+562 AHTENTELKEEL

-656 RSIMEN
+656 RNVMEN
-662 HANDVIKENKKKNS
+662 YADDTLRENKKKNS

>member
-1 MYRKKECIVN
+1 MN

-113 YGNLTYSLDNLAY
+113 YGSLTYSLDNLAY

-140 APNIHGKFTIYND
+140 APNIPGKFMIYSD
-153 QSKETEDET
+153 QSKGSEDEA

-172 SEDVDL
+172 SEDADR

-185 INAHYTDIENTLID
+185 INAHYTDIENTLVD

-209 LLRAKDKAS
+209 LLRTKDKAS

-344 DVSQT
+344 DISQT

-363 EKVENYG
+363 EKVENYS

-404 IYIRNDMEDAKTV
+404 IYIRNDMEEAKTV

-512 ELELNKAPQLD
+512 ELELNKSPQLN
-523 VEPALQTAETKTI
+523 VEPALQSEETKPI
-536 SNTTTLDGDEVK
+536 SNISDGDEVK
-548 MAAGNLNYSTDQNT
+548 MATGNLNYSTDKNT

-613 ILMTQEE
+613 ILMIQEE

-656 RSIMEN
+656 RNVMEN
-662 HANDVIKENKKKNS
+662 YADDILRENKKKIS
-676 DRETALPSVRGVAD
+676 EREKAVFSVRGVAD
-690 FAKLFANDRI
+690 FAELFANDRI

>member
-1 MYRKKECIVN
+1 MN
-11 ISDKELEQAKNLINS
+11 
-26 FCIGEFGNATDFTK
+26 
-40 LSSVNIAYT
+40 
-49 TITDAEI
+49 
-56 PIQVTLDLER
+56 
-66 YYLMRTLDGH
+66 
-76 VIDKEEYDTFQDFY
+76 
-90 ENCLEVLNFDDLVYV
+90 
-105 TDEQLQAF
+105 
-113 YGNLTYSLDNLAY
+113 YS
-126 NSDGTVD
+126 
-133 FDVVRDY
+133 
-140 APNIHGKFTIYND
+140 
-153 QSKETEDET
+153 
-162 QVLSLSGFTF
+162 
-172 SEDVDL
+172 
-178 RKEEVKY
+178 
-185 INAHYTDIENTLID
+185 
-199 LTKSRYMEHF
+199 
-209 LLRAKDKAS
+209 
-218 TIEAGSL
+218 
-225 IKEAYNGIKLIRNS
+225 
-239 EDYKRWLN
+239 
-247 FYDGFHQYSF
+247 
-257 NNTMLIYMQNPSA
+257 SA
-270 SLCAGF
+270 SQDMQL
-276 NTWKNKKRYVK
+276 
-287 AGEKGLKI
+287 
-295 LAPITETV
+295 
-303 LREVPVLDDD
+303 
-313 GKPIL
+313 
-318 DENGKEQTKKVKEKV
+318 
-333 FANKFYVTSTF
+333 
-344 DVSQT
+344 
-349 EGEPIPELSYSGTS
+349 
-363 EKVENYG
+363 
-370 ALKKVLEEIAPF
+370 LEEIAPF

>member
-1 MYRKKECIVN
+1 VN

-56 PIQVTLDLER
+56 QIQVTLDLER

-113 YGNLTYSLDNLAY
+113 YGSLTYSLDNLAY

-140 APNIHGKFTIYND
+140 APNIPGKFMIYSD
-153 QSKETEDET
+153 QSKGSEDEA

-172 SEDVDL
+172 SEDADR

-185 INAHYTDIENTLID
+185 INAHYTDIENTLVD

-209 LLRAKDKAS
+209 LLRTKDKAS

-344 DVSQT
+344 DISQT

-363 EKVENYG
+363 EKVENYS

-404 IYIRNDMEDAKTV
+404 IYIRNDMEEAKTV

-512 ELELNKAPQLD
+512 ELELNKSPQLN
-523 VEPALQTAETKTI
+523 VEPALQSEETKPI
-536 SNTTTLDGDEVK
+536 SNISDGDEVK
-548 MAAGNLNYSTDQNT
+548 MATGNLNYSTDKNT

-656 RSIMEN
+656 RNVMEN
-662 HANDVIKENKKKNS
+662 YADDIIKENKKKNS

>member
-1 MYRKKECIVN
+1 MN

-113 YGNLTYSLDNLAY
+113 YGSLTYSLDNLAY

-140 APNIHGKFTIYND
+140 APNIPGKFMIYSD
-153 QSKETEDET
+153 QSKGSEDEA

-172 SEDVDL
+172 SEDADR

-185 INAHYTDIENTLID
+185 INAHYTDIENTLVD

-209 LLRAKDKAS
+209 LLRTKDKAS

-333 FANKFYVTSTF
+333 FTNKFYVTSTF

-404 IYIRNDMEDAKTV
+404 IYVRNDMEEAKTV

-486 EQEIMN
+486 EQEVMN

-512 ELELNKAPQLD
+512 ELELNKSPQLN
-523 VEPALQTAETKTI
+523 VEPALQTEETKPI
-536 SNTTTLDGDEVK
+536 SNISDGDEVK
-548 MAAGNLNYSTDQNT
+548 MATGNLNYSTDQNT

-574 NSELYNR
+574 NSELYNS

-631 LESPTPLADMKRAYD
+631 LKSPTPLADMKRAYD

-662 HANDVIKENKKKNS
+662 HANDVIEENKKKSS
-676 DRETALPSVRGVAD
+676 DRETTVSSVRDVAD
-690 FAKLFANDRI
+690 FAELFANDRI

>member
-1 MYRKKECIVN
+1 MN

-76 VIDKEEYDTFQDFY
+76 VIGKEEYDTFQDFY
-90 ENCLEVLNFDDLVYV
+90 ENCLEGLNFDDLVYV

-113 YGNLTYSLDNLAY
+113 YGSLTYSLDNLAY
-126 NSDGTVD
+126 SSDGSTVD

-153 QSKETEDET
+153 QSKGTEDEI

-172 SEDVDL
+172 SEDADR

-185 INAHYTDIENTLID
+185 INAHYTDIENTFVD

-209 LLRAKDKAS
+209 LLRTKDKAS

-257 NNTMLIYMQNPSA
+257 RNTMLIYMQNPSA

-333 FANKFYVTSTF
+333 FTNKFYVTSTF
-344 DVSQT
+344 DISQT
-349 EGEPIPELSYSGTS
+349 VGEPIPELSYSGTS

-404 IYIRNDMEDAKTV
+404 IYIRNDMEEAKTV

-486 EQEIMN
+486 EQEVMN

-512 ELELNKAPQLD
+512 ELELNKAPHLN
-523 VEPALQTAETKTI
+523 VKPALQTEETKPI
-536 SNTTTLDGDEVK
+536 SNISDGDEVK
-548 MAAGNLNYSTDQNT
+548 MATGNLNYSTDKNT
-562 THTENAELKEEL
+562 AHTENTELKEEL

-662 HANDVIKENKKKNS
+662 HANDVIEENKKKSS
-676 DRETALPSVRGVAD
+676 DRETTVSSVRGVAD
-690 FAKLFANDRI
+690 FAELFANDRI
-700 SGAEKEKD
+700 SGSEKEKD

>member
-1 MYRKKECIVN
+1 MN

-140 APNIHGKFTIYND
+140 APNIPGKFTIYSD
-153 QSKETEDET
+153 QSKGSEDEA

-172 SEDVDL
+172 SEDADR

-185 INAHYTDIENTLID
+185 INAHYTDIENTLVD

-209 LLRAKDKAS
+209 LLRTKDKAS

-404 IYIRNDMEDAKTV
+404 IYVRNDMEEAKTV

-486 EQEIMN
+486 EQEVMN

-512 ELELNKAPQLD
+512 ELELNKSPQLN
-523 VEPALQTAETKTI
+523 VEPALQTEETKPI
-536 SNTTTLDGDEVK
+536 SNISDGDEVK
-548 MAAGNLNYSTDQNT
+548 MATGNLNYSTDQNT

-574 NSELYNR
+574 
-581 MFEEQEHYRNWL
+581 
-593 LSLPPEEILFH
+593 
-604 AFSYSVRED
+604 VD
-613 ILMTQEE
+613 
-620 NNFSI
+620 
-625 EKCKAL
+625 CK
-631 LESPTPLADMKRAYD
+631 MKLD
-646 KTETNYMDDI
+646 T
-656 RSIMEN
+656 
-662 HANDVIKENKKKNS
+662 
-676 DRETALPSVRGVAD
+676 
-690 FAKLFANDRI
+690 
-700 SGAEKEKD
+700 